1 MSNINIRINSEIK
14 TNAEAVFEKLGLTP
28 TTAITL
34 FYNQVIRTNSIPFE
48 LKVDVPNEKTMKAIK
63 EVEEME
69 NGKIETKTYDNIDE
83 FMEDLIRWSIL

>member
-1 MSNINIRINSEIK
+1 MANINIRIDNNIK
-14 TNAEAVFEKLGLTP
+14 SGAEAVFSKLGLTP

-48 LKVDVPNEKTMKAIK
+48 LKVEEPNKTTLKAFK

-69 NGKIETKTYDNIDE
+69 KHPEKVKTYKNSKE
-83 FMEDLIRWSIL
+83 LMEDLFK